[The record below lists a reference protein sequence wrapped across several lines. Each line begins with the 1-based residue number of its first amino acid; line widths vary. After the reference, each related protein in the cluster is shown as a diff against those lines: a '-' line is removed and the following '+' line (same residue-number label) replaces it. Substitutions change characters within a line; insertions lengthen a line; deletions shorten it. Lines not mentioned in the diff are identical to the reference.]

1 MQKKGQVW
9 IETVT
14 YTLVAFVLIGLVLAF
29 AKPKIEELQ
38 DQSVI
43 EQSLTMLKQI
53 DSVVQE
59 INEKGIGN
67 KRKIE
72 INLRKGSLT
81 INPINNSIL
90 YRLEGKFEYSEPCI
104 EGQLC
109 KPYEESNI
117 EVLTKQVGKEYH
129 VTLERKYT
137 DFNIS
142 FMNSQEIK
150 SLLKATTP
158 YTLYVSN
165 KGGEKPLINFD
176 VD

>member
-38 DQSVI
+38 DQSII

-81 INPINNSIL
+81 INSVNNSL
-90 YRLEGKFEYSEPCI
+90 VYELQGKYEYSEACV
-104 EGQLC
+104 EGQTRVEQTESGPVTVKVGC
-109 KPYEESNI
+109 KPYEEGNI
-117 EVLTKQVGKEYH
+117 EILTKQVGKEYH
-129 VTLERKYT
+129 VTL
-137 DFNIS
+137 
-142 FMNSQEIK
+142 
-150 SLLKATTP
+150 
-158 YTLYVSN
+158 
-165 KGGEKPLINFD
+165 
-176 VD
+176 